1 MEKKRLLTQDSH
13 LPDQKRK
20 KIFALNK
27 LSCAVASISENQV
40 SLDSLFSY
48 YSQFGDSAI
57 AAADAHPTCA
67 PSAGEMVIGPAGLFQ
82 LTRDLAVPDKEA
94 LWFVLVLSYY
104 MEASTFGRI
113 TQNEFRNG
121 MVKLKIESWENFK
134 MRIEMFRI
142 EYGRRMEEIY
152 EYAFKVAKATPV
164 QRVIKLDL
172 AIKIIEAL
180 LPNMVHTN
188 NFLEF
193 LRNSKYNV
201 LNGDQ
206 WRMFLL
212 FNRVVGE
219 DFREYSV
226 DGAWPVLID
235 EFVEY
240 VSTRTKEDRM
250 DIG

>member
-1 MEKKRLLTQDSH
+1 LELCETTLFTID
-13 LPDQKRK
+13 
-20 KIFALNK
+20 N
-27 LSCAVASISENQV
+27 
-40 SLDSLFSY
+40 LFSCY
-48 YSQFGDSAI
+48 AQFCDPLVSGDSRPLP
-57 AAADAHPTCA
+57 AAGT
-67 PSAGEMVIGPAGLFQ
+67 GEPCIGPAGLYQ
-82 LTRDLAVPDKEA
+82 LAKDLGVVEKET
-94 LWFVLVLSYY
+94 LWFIMVLSFYL
-104 MEASTFGRI
+104 EISCFGRF
-113 TQNEFRNG
+113 TQTEFKNG
-121 MVKLKIESWENFK
+121 MLKLKIESWENFK
-134 MRIEMFRI
+134 GRIEI
-142 EYGRRMEEIY
+142 WKAEYGRRIEEIY
-152 EYAFKVAKATPV
+152 EYAFKVAKFMPV
-164 QRVIKLDL
+164 QRVIKLDV

-180 LPNMVHTN
+180 LPHMVHTN

-212 FNRVVGE
+212 FNRVVGA
-219 DFREYSV
+219 DFKEYSV